1 MKSGQWRMVDL
12 PRIKDP
18 RGNLSFAESSNQVPF
33 DIQRVFYLYDVPAG
47 ESRGG
52 HALRDCEQF
61 LIAMSGSFDVIL
73 DDGKSKT
80 KVTLNRP
87 FQGLYLAPL
96 IWRELEN
103 FASGSV
109 CVVLASEKYREGAY
123 YRDYS
128 EFLAAVRPT
137 V

>member
-73 DDGKSKT
+73 DDGKSKI

-103 FASGSV
+103 FSSGGV
-109 CVVLASEKYREGAY
+109 CVVLASEKYREDAY

-128 EFLAAVRPT
+128 EFLAAVHPT
-137 V
+137 

>member
-1 MKSGQWRMVDL
+1 MKSGQWNLVEL

-18 RGNLSFAESSNQVPF
+18 RGNLSFAESSNHVPF

-52 HALRDCEQF
+52 HALRGCEQF

-73 DDGKSKT
+73 DDGNQRT

-87 FQGLYLAPL
+87 FQGLYLSPL

-103 FASGSV
+103 FSSGGV
-109 CVVLASEKYREGAY
+109 CVVLASEKYKENAY
-123 YRDYS
+123 YRDYQ
-128 EFLAAVRPT
+128 EFLNAVRNT
-137 V
+137 